1 MTTIIE
7 SEPWLA
13 TVALISTIIIL
24 VSMGMTVVHLLRGPG
39 LSDRVAALDLTA
51 LLLLGAIVLYSL
63 KTGNPMFLDVA
74 LVLAL
79 LGFLS
84 TIGFARYLEERN
96 KP

>member
-1 MTTIIE
+1 MSPILQGH
-7 SEPWLA
+7 PWLA
-13 TVALISTIIIL
+13 TVALIATIIIL
-24 VSMGMTVVHLLRGPG
+24 LAMSLAVLRLLRGPG

-63 KTGNPMFLDVA
+63 KTSNPMFLDVA

-84 TIGFARYLEERN
+84 TIGFSRYLEERN
-96 KP
+96 KS

>member
-1 MTTIIE
+1 MSPILQ

-13 TVALISTIIIL
+13 TVALIATIIIL
-24 VSMGMTVVHLLRGPG
+24 IAMSLAVLRLLRGPG

-63 KTGNPMFLDVA
+63 KTGNAMFLDVA

-84 TIGFARYLEERN
+84 TIGFSRYLEERN
-96 KP
+96 KS